1 MALIL
6 GPGFVHGQSLLSMPP
21 LDWPEPGGAEAATP
35 PDASQGAA
43 SGLLQTGEEAPGDA
57 GGPSDDGRLQTERP
71 TEPVTSERVPE
82 PGGAPPSGSAE
93 QAQAKPETPEVSQPD
108 SGETVAIV
116 PPGKDPGEAAEG
128 ESGGEAA
135 GQAHSTAGDTPQADS
150 GDTVSIPTTGKDPGE
165 AAEGESGGEA
175 AGQAP
180 FTGGDTPQADSR
192 VAPQGELPG
201 DAGRAG
207 LGPTAETFGGNGDP
221 ELSDALS
228 ALGQLLLM
236 VEEGRGHEAYPSLA
250 VRIPALL
257 ERVRFRGGDADALE
271 KELLIHLLRA
281 GDGLAP
287 PEVQERNAR
296 RMVEKYPDADG
307 FPAAFFYLTRAL
319 FLQGKPLE
327 ESFFFDD
334 AALSELAAWMQ
345 SAYLTMKAQAAAKE
359 GDVLEAAEYLL
370 AEMELFTGLQGTD
383 AEEVESLLRQA
394 NDPDS
399 LDAFLEKHA
408 EVEWLAEAAPFL
420 RARAVVNQGE
430 FGAALLAINRILRE
444 GLARTPAQIKSIHA
458 ARAEIEARMLIAKR
472 KIGVLLPMSSSSSS
486 LRSLARDTL
495 DGLRMGIRFF
505 GGNAPP
511 RRNGNFFAAAA
522 ERASDTERAGQSR
535 TGRLK
540 PFELVIRDTG
550 NNPTRAA
557 KMVEQLA
564 TEENVMAIVGP
575 IARSESAAAAE
586 AAEQLG
592 VPIVSLSLT
601 MELPPEARFVFRHSK
616 GQREEMR
623 DLVRY
628 AMDYAGARRFVL
640 LYPDTGYGKK
650 ITELFWAAVEEKGG
664 RVVGAEFYRGLRR
677 SPVKRTGELGLKEIF
692 ERFTGLDRP
701 QEPEDLALQ
710 EELGESGGDPILD
723 FDAIF
728 IPIAPSGSQDLRLIA
743 PYPVTVDAENVLVL
757 GNRFWNSD
765 EVIVAG
771 GGRLDGAIFVDAF
784 DRMGLDPHLRE
795 FRRRHRIMF
804 GHRSNFRPPSY
815 YTAFAYD
822 SLGMLMKGLTSD
834 PRQTREGL
842 ARWLATMEPYPG
854 VTGLTTFLE
863 SGEAVKESMFFR
875 LERDRI
881 RRLNP

>member
-1 MALIL
+1 MGGIRL
-6 GPGFVHGQSLLSMPP
+6 GL
-21 LDWPEPGGAEAATP
+21 AAKIFE
-35 PDASQGAA
+35 GN
-43 SGLLQTGEEAPGDA
+43 
-57 GGPSDDGRLQTERP
+57 
-71 TEPVTSERVPE
+71 V
-82 PGGAPPSGSAE
+82 
-93 QAQAKPETPEVSQPD
+93 
-108 SGETVAIV
+108 
-116 PPGKDPGEAAEG
+116 DPGL
-128 ESGGEAA
+128 
-135 GQAHSTAGDTPQADS
+135 T
-150 GDTVSIPTTGKDPGE
+150 
-165 AAEGESGGEA
+165 
-175 AGQAP
+175 
-180 FTGGDTPQADSR
+180 
-192 VAPQGELPG
+192 
-201 DAGRAG
+201 
-207 LGPTAETFGGNGDP
+207 
-221 ELSDALS
+221 DALS
-228 ALGQLLLM
+228 ALDELLSM
-236 VEEGRGHEAYPSLA
+236 VEEGRGQEAYPSLS

-257 ERVRFRGGDADALE
+257 ELVRFQGGDAEALE
-271 KELLIHLLRA
+271 KELLIPLLRA

-287 PEVQERNAR
+287 PEAQERIAR
-296 RMVEKYPDADG
+296 RMVERYPDADG
-307 FPAAFFYLTRAL
+307 FPAAFFYLTQAL

-327 ESFFFDD
+327 NSFFFDD
-334 AALSELAAWMQ
+334 TALAGLAPWMQ
-345 SAYLTMKAQAAAKE
+345 SAYLTLRAQAAAKE
-359 GDVLEAAEYLL
+359 GKVLEAADYLL
-370 AEMELFTGLQGTD
+370 AEMERFTGLQNTD
-383 AEEVESLLRQA
+383 SEEVEFLLRQA
-394 NDPDS
+394 DDPES
-399 LDAFLEKHA
+399 LDAFLARHA
-408 EVEWLAEAAPFL
+408 EVEWLTEAAPFL

-430 FGAALLAINRILRE
+430 FGTALLAINRILRE

-458 ARAEIEARMLIAKR
+458 ARAQIEARLLIAKR
-472 KIGVLLPMSSSSSS
+472 RIGVILPMSSSSSS
-486 LRSLARDTL
+486 LRALSRQTL
-495 DGLRMGIRFF
+495 DGLRMGIHVFAA
-505 GGNAPP
+505 NAGA
-511 RRNGNFFAAAA
+511 RQNGNYSSATVD
-522 ERASDTERAGQSR
+522 RASDAERAGQAR
-535 TGRLK
+535 TARPK

-550 NNPTRAA
+550 NNPFRAA

-564 TEENVMAIVGP
+564 TEEDVMAIVGP
-575 IARSESAAAAE
+575 IARNESAAASE
-586 AAEQLG
+586 AAERLG

-616 GQREEMR
+616 GQREEMQ

-677 SPVKRTGELGLKEIF
+677 SPVKRTGELGLKQIF

-710 EELGESGGDPILD
+710 EELRESNGDPILD

-743 PYPVTVDAENVLVL
+743 PYPVTVDAENVLLL
-757 GNRFWNSD
+757 GNRFWNND

-771 GGRLDGAIFVDAF
+771 AGRLDGAIFVDAF

-822 SLGMLMKGLTSD
+822 SLGMLIKGLTSD